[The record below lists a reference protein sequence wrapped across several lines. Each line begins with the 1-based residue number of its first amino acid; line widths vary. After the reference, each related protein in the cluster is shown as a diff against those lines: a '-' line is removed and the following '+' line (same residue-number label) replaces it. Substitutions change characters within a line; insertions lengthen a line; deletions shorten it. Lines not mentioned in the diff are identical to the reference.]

1 MRRLHIFILKFI
13 DHLMKNHTQG
23 DQNQPRQT
31 NNYLDLNLNGII
43 IKQDLIQTENGFA
56 TFVYLGL
63 SWRN

>member
-1 MRRLHIFILKFI
+1 
-13 DHLMKNHTQG
+13 MKNHTQG